1 MTDWFA
7 RSLGEQSMRCRAA
20 VEVEGAWLL
29 STTFWVGT
37 F

>member
-7 RSLGEQSMRCRAA
+7 RGLGEQSMRCRAV

-29 STTFWVGT
+29 STTF
-37 F
+37 